1 MIILR
6 KLAWVAFVLRRIE
19 RCFEMLHS
27 VVIFRSCAAAGHRP
41 RLGKAMV
48 TLTKGTLFVFL

>member
-6 KLAWVAFVLRRIE
+6 KLAWVAFVLRKIE

-27 VVIFRSCAAAGHRP
+27 VVIFRSCAAAGLRP
-41 RLGKAMV
+41 TLGKAMV
-48 TLTKGTLFVFL
+48 T